1 MTTLHLI
8 NKSPH
13 SSDALEACLRVIAAD
28 DAILLIEDGVY
39 AAMAGSESA
48 RALADVGFA
57 LKADLEARGLQAR
70 LAAGIGTVDDGGF
83 VELCTR
89 CDRVMSWF

>member
-1 MTTLHLI
+1 MATLHLI
-8 NKSPH
+8 NKSP
-13 SSDALEACLRVIAAD
+13 SASDALAACLRVLAED

-39 AAMAGSESA
+39 AALTGTGTCRTLTGIASA
-48 RALADVGFA
+48 LTADV
-57 LKADLEARGLQAR
+57 EARGVQER
-70 LAAGIGTVDDGGF
+70 LEPGIDSVDDSVF